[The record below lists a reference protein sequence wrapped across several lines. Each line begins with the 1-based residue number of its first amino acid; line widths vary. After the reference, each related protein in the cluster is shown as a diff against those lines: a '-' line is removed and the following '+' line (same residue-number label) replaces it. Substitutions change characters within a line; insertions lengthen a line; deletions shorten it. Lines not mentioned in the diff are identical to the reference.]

1 MNNTLFSFPKP
12 ENEPVLGYAPGSPE
26 RKKIRE
32 ALNEVYNWK
41 NFEICPIIG
50 GKKIKTKET
59 GTIVMPTENK
69 HVLAKYYKVTEK
81 EVKMAIDAAMKAH
94 EEWAN
99 TPWIERASVM
109 LKIATLISGKYRW
122 LINAATMLG
131 QGKTTMQAEIDSAC
145 ELVDFLR
152 YNAYYAS
159 QIYSD
164 QPCSDKGTLNYMTYR
179 PLEGFVFAITPFN
192 FTSIASNLCLS
203 PVLMGNT
210 CIWKPST
217 TAMLSNYIL
226 MDIYKEAGLPDGVVN
241 FLPGS
246 GSLIGKVAFANENLA
261 GVHFTGGTKT
271 FNGFWKSI
279 GDNIANYRTYP
290 KIVGET
296 GGKDFI
302 FAHSS
307 ANAAQVA
314 TAIVRGAFE
323 FQGQKCSAAS
333 RAYVPKS
340 MWPEVKEIV
349 GKMLAEIK
357 VGDVRDFS
365 AFVNAVIDE
374 ASFDNCMNYI
384 NHAKKSE
391 DAEIVFGGE
400 GDKSVGWF
408 IQPTVILAK
417 KPDYKS
423 MCEEIFGPI
432 ITIYVYDD
440 KDYEKTLHLCD
451 ETSPYALT
459 GAIFATDRKAL
470 RTGADI
476 LKYAAGNIYYNDKPT
491 GAVVGQ
497 QPFGGARASGT
508 NDKAGSYLNLIRWT
522 SPQAI
527 KETFDPASNYSYPFV
542 SNEDNPYVVEKAVK
556 DVAKAA
562 DKAVAKAKA
571 TVKAAAKTVKAA
583 AKKPAAKKN

>member
-1 MNNTLFSFPKP
+1 MNNIVFSFPKP
-12 ENEPVLGYAPGSPE
+12 ANEPVQGYKPGSIE
-26 RKKIRE
+26 RKKIKE
-32 ALNEVYNWK
+32 AMDQLLNMIT
-41 NFEICPIIG
+41 EIPIIIG
-50 GKKIKTKET
+50 GKEIRT
-59 GTIVMPTENK
+59 GNMGKVVMPTDHQ
-69 HVLAKYYKVTEK
+69 HVLAHYHKVSEK
-81 EVKMAIDAAMKAH
+81 EVKMAIEAAMAAH

-99 TPWIERASVM
+99 TPWIDRASVM
-109 LKIATLISGKYRW
+109 QKIATLIAGKYRY

-164 QPCSDKGTLNYMTYR
+164 QPISDAGTLNYVTYR

-192 FTSIASNLCLS
+192 FTSIASNLCMS

-217 TAMLSNYIL
+217 TALLSNYIL
-226 MDIYKEAGLPDGVVN
+226 MKIYKEAGLPDGVVN

-246 GSLIGKVAFANENLA
+246 GAVIGKVAFANKYLA
-261 GVHFTGGTKT
+261 GVHFTGSTGT

-279 GDNIANYRTYP
+279 GDNIANYNTYP

-302 FAHSS
+302 FVHHSADAH
-307 ANAAQVA
+307 QVA

-333 RAYVPKS
+333 RAYIPKS
-340 MWPEVKEIV
+340 MWNDVKKII
-349 GKMLAEIK
+349 GKMLKEIK
-357 VGDVRDFS
+357 TGDVRDFS

-374 ASFDNCMNYI
+374 TSFDNCMNYI
-384 NHAKKSE
+384 NHAKKSK
-391 DAEIVFGGE
+391 DAEIVFGGT
-400 GDKSVGWF
+400 GDKSVGYF
-408 IQPTVILAK
+408 IAPTVILAK

-423 MCEEIFGPI
+423 MKEEIFGPI

-440 KDYEKTLHLCD
+440 DKYEETLHLCD
-451 ETSPYALT
+451 TTSPYALT
-459 GAIFATDRKAL
+459 GAIFANCRKAL
-470 RTGADI
+470 RKGAEI

-527 KETFDPASNYSYPFV
+527 KETFCPAEDYKYPFI
-542 SNEDNPYVVEKAVK
+542 SDAE
-556 DVAKAA
+556 
-562 DKAVAKAKA
+562 
-571 TVKAAAKTVKAA
+571 
-583 AKKPAAKKN
+583 